1 MERSFAATQSNLQS
15 RENSVWRVAATMLS
29 TISLVES
36 AGNTVVVDRLS
47 SLSRDWKFKS
57 ERATYLPFDRYGFRN
72 SKTRL
77 LGEPAKCRA

>member
-1 MERSFAATQSNLQS
+1 MEHSFAATQSNLQS

-47 SLSRDWKFKS
+47 SLSRDRKFKS
-57 ERATYLPFDRYGFRN
+57 ERATYLPFDRYAFVTLKRD
-72 SKTRL
+72 S
-77 LGEPAKCRA
+77 